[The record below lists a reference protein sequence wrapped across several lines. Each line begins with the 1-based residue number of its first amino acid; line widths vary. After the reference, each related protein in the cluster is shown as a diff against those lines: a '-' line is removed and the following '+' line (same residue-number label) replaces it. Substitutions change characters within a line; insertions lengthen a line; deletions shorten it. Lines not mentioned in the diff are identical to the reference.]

1 MSWRCISE
9 RRDSEYRF
17 PWLIISHTLIRPGR
31 HEDDSEVMIVAI
43 AEGVKGLL
51 RRRRESF
58 VVWAWRR
65 DDASWR
71 RERAFGGLGMVV
83 W

>member
-1 MSWRCISE
+1 
-9 RRDSEYRF
+9 
-17 PWLIISHTLIRPGR
+17 
-31 HEDDSEVMIVAI
+31 MIVAI